1 MDQVKIGKL
10 IAKLRKEKGL
20 TQSQLGEMVGVG
32 DRAVSKWERG
42 VHCPNLAILNLVSEI
57 LGITTEELL
66 NGELKQTETTDTPSI
81 DNQTPDNEDTPSSK
95 QPKFNKKLLLI
106 PLALIIIIISF
117 ILFYN
122 RSKVYTIKADSNEY
136 QIFGKVV
143 FTGNKMYVSIDRIS
157 FNDKKLNM
165 MTISNYEYDIVS
177 GNNFIFKNGYLS
189 DIDMLD
195 SNISLAKM
203 LNGLKITFTKKIN
216 INTKYKII
224 NNGLIIKFNFCDE
237 SGNIVTKDVE
247 IILKWLSF
255 F

>member
-66 NGELKQTETTDTPSI
+66 NGELKQDETTDTSSI
-81 DNQTPDNEDTPSSK
+81 DNQTPNNENTPSPK

-106 PLALIIIIISF
+106 PLALIIIIVAF

-122 RSKVYTIKADSNEY
+122 RSKVYSIRSASDEY
-136 QIFGKVV
+136 NVYGKVV
-143 FTGNKMYVSIDRIS
+143 FTGNKMYLSIDQIVFHDKE
-157 FNDKKLNM
+157 FNKII
-165 MTISNYEYDIVS
+165 ISNYAYDVMN
-177 GNNFIFKNGYLS
+177 GNKLLLHIGE
-189 DIDMLD
+189 IDTYEMLD
-195 SNISLAKM
+195 YMVTINQFLST
-203 LNGLKITFTKKIN
+203 LKISHEVNIDKIN
-216 INTKYKII
+216 KNKII
-224 NNGLIIKFNFCDE
+224 NNGLMIKLNLCDE
-237 SGNIVTKDVE
+237 NDNIITKNIE
-247 IILKWLSF
+247 IILK
-255 F
+255 

>member
-66 NGELKQTETTDTPSI
+66 NGELKQDETTDTPSI
-81 DNQTPDNEDTPSSK
+81 DNIISNNEDTASSK

-117 ILFYN
+117 ILFSN

-136 QIFGKVV
+136 QTFGKVV
-143 FTGNKMYVSIDRIS
+143 FTGNKMYLSINRIL
-157 FNDKKLNM
+157 FTDKEFNM
-165 MTISNYEYDIVS
+165 MIISNYEYGIYS
-177 GNNFIFKNGYLS
+177 GSNMLFHKGHINEYGIIDENIELRKLLKNIKIDFES
-189 DIDMLD
+189 DINKITKNKIVNDGLVIKLTLCD
-195 SNISLAKM
+195 ENGNIISKD
-203 LNGLKITFTKKIN
+203 LKI
-216 INTKYKII
+216 
-224 NNGLIIKFNFCDE
+224 L
-237 SGNIVTKDVE
+237 
-247 IILKWLSF
+247 LK
-255 F
+255 

>member
-66 NGELKQTETTDTPSI
+66 NGELKQDETTDTSSI
-81 DNQTPDNEDTPSSK
+81 DNIISNNEDTASSK

-106 PLALIIIIISF
+106 PLALIIIITFF

-122 RSKVYTIKADSNEY
+122 RSKVYTIKDNSDEY
-136 QIFGKVV
+136 NVYGKVV
-143 FTGNKMYVSIDRIS
+143 FTGNKIYVSIDQIV
-157 FNDKKLNM
+157 FHDKDLNM
-165 MTISNYEYDIVS
+165 MIISNYAYDVM
-177 GNNFIFKNGYLS
+177 S
-189 DIDMLD
+189 DNKLLLHIGEIDQYETLD
-195 SNISLAKM
+195 Y
-203 LNGLKITFTKKIN
+203 KITINQLLKTFKITHDGY
-216 INTKYKII
+216 INQIEKNKII
-224 NNGLIIKFNFCDE
+224 NNGLVIKLVFCDE
-237 SGNIVTKDVE
+237 NSNIITKNIE
-247 IILKWLSF
+247 IMLK
-255 F
+255 